1 MIHYILVKL
10 YYLIKK
16 LFRKERWLIDKINF
30 INNTTP
36 ALNATNLN
44 KLQDNVEDEI
54 NEKQANIDLKL
65 DKTSV
70 KDVYST
76 SAVDTY
82 SCNYVNSLETYSTTE
97 TRVGT
102 WIDNKPIYR
111 KVLNYTSPTFNNYVN
126 HNIANI
132 DNITNIICMV
142 KQGNDTFRTLPIVY
156 QESGSIQPRF
166 CISLYSITTSQF
178 LISAGSYYT
187 ENISSMNLIVIIE
200 YTKTTD

>member
-1 MIHYILVKL
+1 M
-10 YYLIKK
+10 
-16 LFRKERWLIDKINF
+16 EKINF
-30 INNTTP
+30 VNNSQPAIND
-36 ALNATNLN
+36 TNLN

-70 KDVYST
+70 KTVYST

-82 SCNYVNSLETYSTTE
+82 SCNYVNQIDNYSETE
-97 TRVGT
+97 TKTGGK
-102 WIDNKPIYR
+102 WIDGKPIYR
-111 KVLNYTSPTFNNYVN
+111 KVLNYTSPTFNSYVS

-132 DNITNIICMV
+132 DNITNIVCMV
-142 KQGNDTFRTLPIVY
+142 KQGSDTFRTLPIVY

-166 CISLYSITTSQF
+166 CISLYSITTSQY

-187 ENISSMNLIVIIE
+187 ENIANMDLIIMIE
-200 YTKTTD
+200 YTKTTDV